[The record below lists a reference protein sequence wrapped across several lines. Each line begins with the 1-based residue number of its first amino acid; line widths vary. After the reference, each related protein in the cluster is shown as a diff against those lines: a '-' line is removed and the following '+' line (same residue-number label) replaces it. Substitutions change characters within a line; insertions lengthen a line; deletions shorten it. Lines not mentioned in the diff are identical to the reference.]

1 MQEVANQEFAA
12 RNPDCNIKIS
22 AACESSFAPYRDFPS
37 TPRSPIFQWPRFSYL
52 LTKLITTVFNPGI
65 PFAQYGSGTPN
76 SKSAWNPL
84 NMTVGLSKPLG
95 EVSTL
100 TRFVTSWSKDHNCFR
115 DDLTSKSVKVATCFW
130 PQKWYCA
137 LYTPSGGLTGLVWL
151 DWFDVDFFRKPW
163 FWPTIYIYIY
173 QKSSDITVSCVK
185 PLFPAKP
192 IFIQFCDGQPSSPQV
207 FSAKGRLGAHPLP
220 PSWVFE
226 TRQTRRPKAAWLRTG
241 FPMDY
246 SLETF
251 MCSWCSKPPIYKG

>member
-12 RNPDCNIKIS
+12 RNPACNMEIS

-163 FWPTIYIYIY
+163 FWPTIYIYISKIKWHY
-173 QKSSDITVSCVK
+173 GKLCKTIISRKTNIHPILWWSTQQPASLLCQGTSWSS
-185 PLFPAKP
+185 
-192 IFIQFCDGQPSSPQV
+192 PSSTFLGVRNPPNPSSKSCLVKNGIPHGLFIGNIHV
-207 FSAKGRLGAHPLP
+207 FM
-220 PSWVFE
+220 VFK
-226 TRQTRRPKAAWLRTG
+226 TPN
-241 FPMDY
+241 
-246 SLETF
+246 
-251 MCSWCSKPPIYKG
+251 I

>member
-12 RNPDCNIKIS
+12 RNPACNMEIS

-100 TRFVTSWSKDHNCFR
+100 RRFVTS
-115 DDLTSKSVKVATCFW
+115 
-130 PQKWYCA
+130 
-137 LYTPSGGLTGLVWL
+137 
-151 DWFDVDFFRKPW
+151 
-163 FWPTIYIYIY
+163 
-173 QKSSDITVSCVK
+173 
-185 PLFPAKP
+185 
-192 IFIQFCDGQPSSPQV
+192 
-207 FSAKGRLGAHPLP
+207 
-220 PSWVFE
+220 
-226 TRQTRRPKAAWLRTG
+226 
-241 FPMDY
+241 
-246 SLETF
+246 
-251 MCSWCSKPPIYKG
+251 